1 MKCDHCHEYA
11 NEICSEGG
19 VTLCSHCYKLLLE
32 EHLTPKFVKQRLK
45 DAKQKK
51 L

>member
-1 MKCDHCHEYA
+1 MKCDHCHEEA
-11 NEICSEGG
+11 NDDYSQGG
-19 VTLCSHCYKLLLE
+19 VTLCSHCYQLLLE
-32 EHLTPKFVKQRLK
+32 EYLTPKFVKQRLK